1 MAPRRQSARSVP
13 PAALNTSRCVLLTAH
28 RIVPWWVHAG
38 RVLANVLCRRRRRL
52 LSVSLSL
59 ALLSVQGAAGGT
71 TVEIER
77 SLKATAL
84 FQDVGIVN
92 EQVRGADETV
102 GKVRPL
108 TLFFIYFLNL
118 PGLLGILERITSQ
131 SHCPGARKL
140 DGCPLTPQPPLTP
153 RCHLA
158 PSRYRLARRSC
169 HMLLSG
175 V

>member
-1 MAPRRQSARSVP
+1 M
-13 PAALNTSRCVLLTAH
+13 
-28 RIVPWWVHAG
+28 
-38 RVLANVLCRRRRRL
+38 
-52 LSVSLSL
+52 
-59 ALLSVQGAAGGT
+59 
-71 TVEIER
+71 EIER

-108 TLFFIYFLNL
+108 TFYFYFYYL

-140 DGCPLTPQPPLTP
+140 DGCPLTPN
-153 RCHLA
+153 HL
-158 PSRYRLARRSC
+158 
-169 HMLLSG
+169 
-175 V
+175 